1 LTASE
6 KTNEVLERLEQQ
18 NEFCVNNS
26 WNWNRNGQS
35 GMACG
40 GERTKVRRSR
50 FGLLGSW
57 SRFLLQ

>member
-26 WNWNRNGQS
+26 
-35 GMACG
+35 
-40 GERTKVRRSR
+40 
-50 FGLLGSW
+50 
-57 SRFLLQ
+57 